1 MDTKEEEKFQRN
13 LNAMISRKNSNAPSL
28 VNWTDDSSA
37 KNMPEAEVV
46 PDQTDLREQKFKAMA
61 LRGMSNAIR
70 ISDKEMNA
78 MAKNRINMG
87 NKAKTQEEMARL
99 RAEKEEYD
107 NAQYFGY

>member
-46 PDQTDLREQKFKAMA
+46 PDQTDLQYQKFKAMA
-61 LRGMSNAIR
+61 LRGMSNR

-78 MAKNRINMG
+78 IVNRISMG
-87 NKAKTQEEMARL
+87 NKAETQEEMARL